1 MENREYLIELYE
13 EYRKLLTNKQQSYFE
28 SYYYED
34 LSLNEIADLNKVTK
48 TLEGK
53 TNKNLEEKLLNYE
66 QILKIHEKN
75 ELIKQLINETDEK
88 TKNKL
93 EEILYK

>member
-34 LSLNEIADLNKVTK
+34 LSLNEIADLNNVTK
-48 TLEGK
+48 SLVGK
-53 TNKNLEEKLLNYE
+53 TIKNVEEKLLNYE